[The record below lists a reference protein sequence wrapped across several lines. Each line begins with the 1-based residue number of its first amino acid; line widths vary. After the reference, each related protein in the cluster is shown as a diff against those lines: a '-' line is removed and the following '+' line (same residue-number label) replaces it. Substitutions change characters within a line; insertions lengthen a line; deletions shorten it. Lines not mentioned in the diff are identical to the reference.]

1 MGRFDDPAGPC
12 PPKSAAF
19 ELTERADLDPLLL
32 EPYVI
37 GPSTPRYYREQDGTA
52 PTSVLRQTWQEA
64 LRDMRAIQWA
74 RGGLWF
80 LFFCWMAGLLACLIM
95 VPLLW
100 AGYYMSSACLP
111 DGTFSIY
118 EIYDPW
124 DIYGFFQITS
134 GFGELTFTQAKVVDV
149 VWDVV
154 SLYFMR
160 GQLFANLD
168 SAN

>member
-1 MGRFDDPAGPC
+1 MGRFDDPAGLC

-37 GPSTPRYYREQDGTA
+37 GPPTPHRREHNGGTA
-52 PTSVLRQTWQEA
+52 PISVLRESWREA
-64 LRDMRAIQWA
+64 VRDMRTIRWA

-80 LFFCWMAGLLACLIM
+80 LFFCWVAGLLTCLII
-95 VPLLW
+95 VPLIW
-100 AGYYMSSACLP
+100 SNYYMSSACLP

-118 EIYDPW
+118 EIYDVW
-124 DIYGFFQITS
+124 DIKGFFQITS
-134 GFGELTFTQAKVVDV
+134 GFGELTFTEAKVVDV

-154 SLYFMR
+154 SCP
-160 GQLFANLD
+160 
-168 SAN
+168 

>member
-1 MGRFDDPAGPC
+1 MGQFDDPAGPC
-12 PPKSAAF
+12 PPKSAVF
-19 ELTERADLDPLLL
+19 ELTERADLDPLLM
-32 EPYVI
+32 EPYVG
-37 GPSTPRYYREQDGTA
+37 GPSTQHYRERNGTA
-52 PTSVLRQTWQEA
+52 PISVLRESWKEA
-64 LRDMRAIQWA
+64 LRDVRTIRWA

-80 LFFCWMAGLLACLIM
+80 LFFCWMAGLLTCIIM
-95 VPLLW
+95 VPLIW
-100 AGYYMSSACLP
+100 SGYYMSSACLP

-154 SLYFMR
+154 SCSWR
-160 GQLFANLD
+160 E
-168 SAN
+168 

>member
-1 MGRFDDPAGPC
+1 MGQFEDPAGPC
-12 PPKSAAF
+12 PTKSAAF

-37 GPSTPRYYREQDGTA
+37 GPPTPYRREHNGTA
-52 PTSVLRQTWQEA
+52 PISVLRESWREA
-64 LRDMRAIQWA
+64 LRDIRTIRWA
-74 RGGLWF
+74 RGGVWF
-80 LFFCWMAGLLACLIM
+80 LFFCWVAGLLTCMIM

-100 AGYYMSSACLP
+100 SGYYMSSACLP

-124 DIYGFFQITS
+124 DINGFFQITS

-154 SLYFMR
+154 SCERNPEEREPLHM
-160 GQLFANLD
+160 
-168 SAN
+168 